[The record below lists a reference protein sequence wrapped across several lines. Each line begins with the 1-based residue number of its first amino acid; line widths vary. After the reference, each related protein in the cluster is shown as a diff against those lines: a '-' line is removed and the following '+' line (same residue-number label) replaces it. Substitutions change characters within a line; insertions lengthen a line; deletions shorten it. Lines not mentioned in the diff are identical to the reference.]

1 MMEVL
6 FTFDLKEYQK
16 ERLLTN
22 FPDVSFHYDKNREM
36 QLVEKANAIVTYGE
50 DIDAELL
57 DRAKSLEWLMVASAG
72 VEKMPL
78 AEIGKRQLVMSNV
91 RGIHKTPMAESVL
104 AHILAL
110 KRSLPLIYQH
120 QHAKEWS
127 RKVGSTEL
135 KGSAALILGPGAIG
149 SEIGRLLQAFG
160 VKTIGCNR
168 SGKACAS
175 MDEIITFDH
184 LVDRLPETDY
194 VISVLP
200 STPETRGLL
209 TKQHFEAM
217 KETAI
222 FMNFGRGDLVNEA
235 LLIEVLKNEVIGHAV
250 LDVFETEPLATDN
263 ELWAL
268 PNCTVS
274 PHVSS
279 LSGNYVDRALVIVEE
294 NLEKWLKG
302 ERNLRNLINLEDGY

>member
-6 FTFDLKEYQK
+6 FTFDIKDHQK
-16 ERLLTN
+16 ELLLTK
-22 FPDVSFHYDKNREM
+22 FPEVSFHYDKNREL

-78 AEIGKRQLVMSNV
+78 AEIAKRQLVMSNV

-110 KRSLPLIYQH
+110 KRSLPLIYQR
-120 QHAKEWS
+120 QDAKEWS

-200 STPETRGLL
+200 STLETRGLL

-222 FMNFGRGDLVNEA
+222 FMNFGRGDLVDEA
-235 LLIEVLKNEVIGHAV
+235 LLIDILKNEIIGHAV
-250 LDVFETEPLATDN
+250 LDVFETEPLAKDN
-263 ELWAL
+263 ELWVL

-279 LSGNYVDRALVIVEE
+279 LSGKYVDRALVIVEE

-302 ERNLRNLINLEDGY
+302 ERNLRNIINLEDGY

>member
-6 FTFDLKEYQK
+6 FMFDLKEHQK
-16 ERLLTN
+16 EHLLVK
-22 FPDVSFHYDKNREM
+22 FPEVSFHYDKNPGV
-36 QLVEKANAIVTYGE
+36 QQVEKANAIVTYGE
-50 DIDAELL
+50 DIDVVLL
-57 DRAKSLEWLMVASAG
+57 NQAKSLEWLMVVSAG

-78 AEIGKRQLVMSNV
+78 VEIAKRQLVMSNV
-91 RGIHKTPMAESVL
+91 RGIHKTPMAESIL

-110 KRSLPLIYQH
+110 KRSLPLIYQR
-120 QHAKEWS
+120 QQEKEWN

-135 KGSAALILGPGAIG
+135 KGSTALILGPGAIG

-168 SGKACAS
+168 SGRACAF
-175 MDEIITFDH
+175 MDEIITFDS
-184 LVDRLPETDY
+184 LVRRLPETDY

-200 STPETRGLL
+200 STPETKELL
-209 TKQHFEAM
+209 TKEHFEAM
-217 KETAI
+217 KETAV
-222 FMNFGRGDLVNEA
+222 FMNFGRGDLVDEA

-250 LDVFETEPLATDN
+250 LDVFETEPLAMEN
-263 ELWAL
+263 ELWTL
-268 PNCTVS
+268 SNCTVS

-279 LSGNYVDRALVIVEE
+279 LSGKYVDRALVIVEE

-302 ERNLRNLINLEDGY
+302 ERNLRNLIDLADGY

>member
-1 MMEVL
+1 MMKVL
-6 FTFDLKEYQK
+6 FTFDIKDHQK
-16 ERLLTN
+16 EHLLLK
-22 FPDVSFHYDKNREM
+22 FPEVSFHYDKNREM
-36 QLVEKANAIVTYGE
+36 QVVEKANVIVTYGE
-50 DIDAELL
+50 DIDVELL
-57 DRAKSLEWLMVASAG
+57 DGAKSLEWLMVASAG
-72 VEKMPL
+72 IEKMPL
-78 AEIGKRQLVMSNV
+78 AEIAKRQLVMSNV

-110 KRSLPLIYQH
+110 KRSLPLIYQR
-120 QHAKEWS
+120 QRAKEWS

-135 KGSAALILGPGAIG
+135 RGSTALILGPGAIG

-168 SGKACAS
+168 SGRACAS

-184 LVDRLPETDY
+184 LVDRLPEADY

-200 STPETRGLL
+200 STPETKGLL

-217 KETAI
+217 KETAV
-222 FMNFGRGDLVNEA
+222 FMNFGRGDLVDEA
-235 LLIEVLKNEVIGHAV
+235 LLIEVLKNEAIGHAV
-250 LDVFETEPLATDN
+250 LDVFETEPLATEN
-263 ELWAL
+263 ELWVL

-279 LSGNYVDRALVIVEE
+279 LSGKYVDRALVIVEE

-302 ERNLRNLINLEDGY
+302 DRNLRNLIDLEVGY